1 MINLI
6 LLLINNM
13 ASNIIILDNYEN
25 PRELVI
31 HIIIDFLDTL
41 IINISKMLLLIF
53 MFITFIITNAYIRNY
68 YIYI

>member
-1 MINLI
+1 MINYF
-6 LLLINNM
+6 LLSINNM
-13 ASNIIILDNYEN
+13 TGNIIILDNYEN

>member
-1 MINLI
+1 
-6 LLLINNM
+6 M